1 MYACGWTPHPALIL
15 SPIEHFEIASSNYF
29 FYISAHLKLRRPLE
43 SLFSINTLGYRRF
56 IGRNPM
62 NDKIIS
68 IESAEGPHQLVLK
81 RIWRMVPDRDKD
93 DLDLK
98 RLLAFRVRVDGEAV
112 TSEYLMRKIRD
123 MIQCAYKGRLF
134 DFLKDDRAA
143 GGCRPPATFTD
154 PPEIA

>member
-1 MYACGWTPHPALIL
+1 MG
-15 SPIEHFEIASSNYF
+15 
-29 FYISAHLKLRRPLE
+29 
-43 SLFSINTLGYRRF
+43 
-56 IGRNPM
+56 
-62 NDKIIS
+62 DKIIS

-98 RLLAFRVRVDGEAV
+98 RLLAFRLRVDGEAV

-134 DFLKDDRAA
+134 DFLKSDSTAS
-143 GGCRPPATFTD
+143 GCHSPIPATD
-154 PPEIA
+154 PPDIA